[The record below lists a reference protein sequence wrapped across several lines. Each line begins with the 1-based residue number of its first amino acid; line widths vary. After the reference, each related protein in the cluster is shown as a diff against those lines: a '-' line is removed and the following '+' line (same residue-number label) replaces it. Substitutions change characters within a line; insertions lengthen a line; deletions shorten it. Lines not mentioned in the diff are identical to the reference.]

1 MLERTLKSIEPF
13 VSNSEKN
20 SRFCIVWAKPATRVV
35 HYQIEEATL
44 LEKYCDECAKED
56 ESKSIQ
62 TKDGMSR
69 IYQKTSTH
77 LRNATQL

>member
-1 MLERTLKSIEPF
+1 LLERTLKSIDPF

-20 SRFCIVWAKPATRVV
+20 SRFCIVCAKPATKVV

-44 LEKYCDECAKED
+44 LEKYCDECAKNA

-62 TKDGMSR
+62 TKGW
-69 IYQKTSTH
+69 YV
-77 LRNATQL
+77 